1 MILNVY
7 RMIYPQEEWKKAM
20 KGNLQKFKGKKA
32 KIILIVAAAALA
44 AVILFL
50 VFGHSEGQEE
60 KGSAV
65 YSQTVSEWM
74 GNYGASGMNNRYAG
88 VVESQDT
95 WSVNLE
101 QDATV
106 AEVYVNEGDEVKK
119 GDSLFRYDSDKYQTD
134 LEQADIDLTR
144 MNNELKSIQDAI
156 DTLTKQMN
164 KASGTDRTNLSLQVE
179 EQKLSLQQKQLD
191 IESKQNDIDKLN
203 DRIKNAVV
211 KSQIDGVVRKVN
223 NSNTS
228 GSQVYMGDSSEDSNA
243 FITIMQTGDLRVKGT
258 VNEQNISAL
267 TEGSPVIVHSRADKN
282 KTWHGTISKID
293 TDKTAQSDQGTV
305 IYGNGD
311 SSVSSSKYNFY
322 VELDDS
328 GDLMMGQHVY
338 IELDLGQG
346 DGSETDD
353 AKEQGI
359 SLYEYLIDETD
370 PDHPFVWVDNGK
382 GKLTKKD
389 LELGDRNEEMGT
401 VQVLSGISE
410 DDAIVQPDGT
420 QVEGMAVKPMSEM
433 SDNADGIS
441 DDTGMMEDTGMTEE
455 GGMTEE
461 TAPSGEEMP
470 AGGTDEPAG

>member
-1 MILNVY
+1 
-7 RMIYPQEEWKKAM
+7 M

-32 KIILIVAAAALA
+32 KIILIVAAICIAA
-44 AVILFL
+44 AVLILIL
-50 VFGHSEGQEE
+50 RKAGGQKED
-60 KGSAV
+60 GPVV

-106 AEVYVNEGDEVKK
+106 AEVYVSEGDEVKK

-164 KASGTDRTNLSLQVE
+164 KASGTDKTNLSLQVE

-211 KSQIDGVVRKVN
+211 KSQIDGVVKKIN
-223 NSNTS
+223 NSNNS
-228 GSQVYMGDSSEDSNA
+228 GSQIYMGDSTDDSNA

-258 VNEQNISAL
+258 VNEQNVSAL
-267 TEGSPVIVHSRADKN
+267 TEGSPVIVHSRADKD

-293 TDKTAQSDQGTV
+293 TDKTAQNSQSGV
-305 IYGNGD
+305 IYSGNED

-328 GDLMMGQHVY
+328 SDMMMGQHVY
-338 IELDLGQG
+338 IELDMGQEEEN
-346 DGSETDD
+346 GSSDTE
-353 AKEQGI
+353 AKGI
-359 SLYEYLIDETD
+359 SLYEFLIDETD
-370 PDHPFVWVDNGK
+370 PDHPFVWADNGK
-382 GKLTKKD
+382 GKLVKK
-389 LELGDRNEEMGT
+389 EVQLGDKNEETGT

-410 DDAIVQPDGT
+410 EDAIVQPDGT
-420 QVEGMAVKPMSEM
+420 QTEGMTVKPMSEM
-433 SDNADGIS
+433 TLDYESTEDSGS
-441 DDTGMMEDTGMTEE
+441 TDDA
-455 GGMTEE
+455 GMTEE
-461 TAPSGEEMP
+461 TTTED
-470 AGGTDEPAG
+470 AGDVQVIGGADQSAG